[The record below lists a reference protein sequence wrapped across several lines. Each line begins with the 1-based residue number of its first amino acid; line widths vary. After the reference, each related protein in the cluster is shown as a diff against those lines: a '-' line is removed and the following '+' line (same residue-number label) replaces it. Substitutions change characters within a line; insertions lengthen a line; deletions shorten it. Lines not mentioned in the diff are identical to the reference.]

1 MIDPDNVKSLYDV
14 TGSVNDMNTVLVNR
28 AELAELVENREAHFQ
43 ALMSIN
49 QYLIEHDLLRIKR
62 AGCVQDATN
71 NVIHS
76 IEVLRQKLANM
87 EAILATLVPVAWR
100 YKTADQLPGP
110 TFTEHEGTALAHG
123 IDGTVTPLYDMSRVL
138 EEVPGMVLRLAQ
150 IANQFDDPEQNALPT
165 DSPEDDY
172 FMLVDA
178 LQHGFTHIDDDGHV
192 YVCTSRQVVALM
204 QACVGHGA
212 RVRQRLETVLKGKNP
227 TIVPGEGHELD
238 AWEHGFNA
246 GVADTVALIN
256 KELL

>member
-28 AELAELVENREAHFQ
+28 AELAELVESCEA
-43 ALMSIN
+43 
-49 QYLIEHDLLRIKR
+49 
-62 AGCVQDATN
+62 
-71 NVIHS
+71 
-76 IEVLRQKLANM
+76 LRQGLAHLH
-87 EAILATLVPVAWR
+87 ALLASATRVPAAWR
-100 YKTADQLPGP
+100 YKPGDQLPWP
-110 TFTEHEGTALAHG
+110 AFTEHEGIALAHG

-150 IANQFDDPEQNALPT
+150 IANQFDDPEQNAIPA
-165 DSPEDDY
+165 DSPEADY
-172 FMLVDA
+172 LMLVDA

-204 QACVGHGA
+204 QACVDHGA
-212 RVRQRLETVLKGKNP
+212 RVRQRLETVLKDKNP